1 MRITSAM
8 ADVIEEYYRCGSCRA
23 MEIQLT
29 DRLGRKLGQ
38 CDLKPRTG
46 SVAAHDYAC
55 IDYRLDRNRLVPG
68 ARVPDDADGTPRER
82 QRQKVLREAT
92 ERMQRLPKARRP
104 KPDAPPPKVK
114 LQQIPLGEPGET
126 GEEGEMDRDEL
137 KQVLAEVLD
146 EALGISDAPMH
157 KRYQGGKV
165 VIHPANPEQSSKEVE
180 IDVLFRKIVTV
191 RDKLRVLEQK
201 INNHEDLPQH
211 DKVQIQGYITGCY
224 GALKTFNFL
233 FTDREEWFGG

>member
-8 ADVIEEYYRCGSCRA
+8 ADVIEEYFRCGSCKA
-23 MEIQLT
+23 MVVQLT
-29 DRLGRKLGQ
+29 DRLGRKIGQ

-46 SVAAHDYAC
+46 SVSAHDYAC
-55 IDYRLDRNRLVPG
+55 RDYRLDRSRLVPG
-68 ARVPDDADGTPRER
+68 AKVPDDADSTPRER
-82 QRQKVLREAT
+82 ERQRALQGAT
-92 ERMQRLPKARRP
+92 ERMQRLPKPRRAAAA
-104 KPDAPPPKVK
+104 APPPKVK
-114 LQQIPLGEPGET
+114 LQQIPLGEPGLA
-126 GEEGEMDRDEL
+126 GEESEMDRDEL

-165 VIHPANPEQSSKEVE
+165 VIHPANPEQASKEVD

-201 INNHEDLPQH
+201 INTHEDLAQR